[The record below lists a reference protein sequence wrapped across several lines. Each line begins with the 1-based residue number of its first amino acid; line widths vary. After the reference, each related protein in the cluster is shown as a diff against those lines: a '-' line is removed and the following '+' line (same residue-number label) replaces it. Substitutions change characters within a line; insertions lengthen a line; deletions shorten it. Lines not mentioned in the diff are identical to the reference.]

1 MVDLHGPAVSSR
13 SLSMNKD
20 IGPILEGW
28 GFRPDEVTVRKVPGI
43 DGREKIQLR
52 LELGLYQME
61 MTGRPDGTRPH
72 GHESLLDHYLSVLV
86 EHRTKY
92 GSEERFKLNSED
104 CTRLRMES
112 LQYYH
117 RRISLFELKD
127 YRAAE
132 RDADHNLQIMDLL
145 KQHAENEAD
154 RMLSEQYR
162 AFVLMDRT
170 KARVHQNLARRDYRV
185 ALSQID
191 EGIELIEDFF
201 KEHGRADLIEKAM
214 EVGFLRNWRS
224 EISQQIP
231 VSEPER
237 LELLLKEAV
246 DQENFERAAEL
257 RDRLRDIRG
266 LPGA

>member
-1 MVDLHGPAVSSR
+1 
-13 SLSMNKD
+13 MNKD
-20 IGPILEGW
+20 IGPILDGW
-28 GFRPDEVTVRKVPGI
+28 DYRPDEVTVRKVAGA

-61 MTGRPDGTRPH
+61 MAGRPDGARPH
-72 GHESLLDHYLSVLV
+72 GHDSLLDHYLSVLD
-86 EHRTKY
+86 EHRRKY
-92 GSEERFKLNSED
+92 RSDEQFKLNGED
-104 CTRLRMES
+104 CAKLRMES

-117 RRISLFELKD
+117 RRISFFEMKE
-127 YRAAE
+127 YAAAE

-145 KQHAENEAD
+145 KRYAENEAD

-170 KARVHQNLARRDYRV
+170 KARVYQYLERKDYRL
-185 ALSQID
+185 ALAQID
-191 EGIELIEDFF
+191 EGIEMIEDFF

-224 EISQQIP
+224 EIAQQLP

-237 LELLLKEAV
+237 LEQLLKEAV
-246 DQENFERAAEL
+246 EHENFERAAEL
-257 RDRLRDIRG
+257 RDRLQALKGQIKS
-266 LPGA
+266 

>member
-1 MVDLHGPAVSSR
+1 
-13 SLSMNKD
+13 MNKD
-20 IGPILEGW
+20 IGPILDGW
-28 GFRPDEVTVRKVPGI
+28 DYRPDEVTVRKIAGA

-61 MTGRPDGTRPH
+61 MAGRPDGVRPH
-72 GHESLLDHYLSVLV
+72 GHESLLDHYLSVLE
-86 EHRTKY
+86 EHRRKY
-92 GSEERFKLNSED
+92 GSDEQFKLNGED
-104 CTRLRMES
+104 CAKLRMES

-117 RRISLFELKD
+117 RRISFFEMKE
-127 YRAAE
+127 YAAAE

-145 KQHAENEAD
+145 KHYAENEAD

-170 KARVHQNLARRDYRV
+170 KARVYQNLERKDYRL
-185 ALSQID
+185 ALAQID
-191 EGIELIEDFF
+191 EGIEMIEDFF

-224 EISQQIP
+224 EIAQQLP

-237 LELLLKEAV
+237 LEQLLKEAV
-246 DQENFERAAEL
+246 EQENFERAAEL
-257 RDRLRDIRG
+257 RDRLRTLKG
-266 LPGA
+266 QTKS